1 MRRVITIV
9 AAGAVLLLGLGT
21 MAIAQSETFLDGKVR
36 TGDRITVG
44 ADEVIDGDLYVFGG
58 DITING
64 TVTGDVVVFGGQVGM
79 SGEIGGDLIAGAGT
93 VDVDGD
99 VLGDVRVGAG
109 QLRVGGSVSEDVFAG
124 VGRLRIDGTV
134 GGDVA
139 FGAGQALMPGVVG
152 GDILGSAGD
161 YDRSGTV
168 GGTEDVT
175 MQQSSER
182 ERPGP
187 VTRALRQFGSLLVL
201 GFLTVW
207 LARRRFAAAVA
218 AVDERAG
225 SVVLRGLLFLAA
237 LVMVPVGVTLIG
249 VLLALVFGW
258 IGLGLVVAVLALAIF
273 ATWVLVVVSAIL
285 MIAVFA
291 PIAASTWLASRLLPA
306 DTPAYASLAGG
317 LAVLVVVFQIPVLGP
332 LVGLAVTVIGA
343 GAWLATVQRPGV
355 LGISTVVESPAD
367 TGGSTA

>member
-1 MRRVITIV
+1 MRRIIAIV

-21 MAIAQSETFLDGKVR
+21 VAIAQSETFLDGKVR

-44 ADEVIDGDLYVFGG
+44 ADEVIDGDLYVFAG

-93 VDVDGD
+93 VDIDGD

-109 QLRVGGSVSEDVFAG
+109 QLQVDGSVSEDVFAG

-139 FGAGQALMPGVVG
+139 FGAGQVLVPGVVG
-152 GDILGSAGD
+152 GDVFGSTAN
-161 YDRSGTV
+161 YDRAGTV

-175 MQQSSER
+175 IQETSER

-201 GFLTVW
+201 GLLIVF
-207 LARRRFAAAVA
+207 LARRRFAAAIT
-218 AVDERAG
+218 AVDEQAG

-237 LVMVPVGVTLIG
+237 LVMVPVGVTLVG
-249 VLLALVFGW
+249 VLLALIFGW
-258 IGLGLVVAVLALAIF
+258 IGLGLVVAVLALAIV

-306 DTPAYASLAGG
+306 DTPAYASLAAG
-317 LAVLVVVFQIPVLGP
+317 LAVLVVLLQIPVLGP

-343 GAWLATVQRPGV
+343 GAWLATVERPAV
-355 LGISTVVESPAD
+355 AGITAAVERPAD
-367 TGGSTA
+367 TGGSIA